1 MVVTVSFN
9 PAIDQTIDVKNYE
22 YAGVNRIEHFEVDAG
37 GKGINVAK
45 NLKVLGEEPIA
56 LGFIGGR
63 TGQTFKEMLSNLQIR
78 NDFTYIYGETRI
90 NTKIIEENGKI
101 TEFNAKGPE
110 ILQDRITELMIKIDG
125 YATENTVFVIS
136 GKVPPGVD
144 ESVFKNIIKLA
155 HNRGSKVAV
164 DSTGALF
171 AKAVEEK
178 PEIVKIK
185 LKEIEKIY
193 KKENMSD
200 EEIVKVVKE
209 YIKTGIKYVAI
220 SMGERGAIFAN
231 DEEIIKCSATKV
243 KTHSTVGASDALLA
257 GFVYGIENKLEF
269 EKTAKL
275 ATAMSV
281 GAVMTIGTKPSSKEI
296 IEKLYE
302 EINLIKI
309 FKK

>member
-1 MVVTVSFN
+1 MIVTVSFN

-22 YAGVNRIEHFEVDAG
+22 YAGVNRIENCEVDAG

-45 NLKVLGEEPIA
+45 NLKILGEEPTA

-63 TGQTFKEMLSNLQIR
+63 TGQTFKEMISNLQIR

-90 NTKIIEENGKI
+90 NTKIVEEDGTI
-101 TEFNAKGPE
+101 TEFNAVGPE
-110 ILQDRITELMIKIDG
+110 ILQDRINELMIKIDG
-125 YATENTVFVIS
+125 YATENTLFVIS

-144 ESVFKNIIKLA
+144 ANVFKNIIKLA

-164 DSTGALF
+164 DSAGALF

-178 PEIVKIK
+178 PEIIKVK
-185 LKEIEKIY
+185 LKDIERVHE
-193 KKENMSD
+193 KENMND
-200 EEIVKVVKE
+200 EEIVEVVKK
-209 YIKTGIKYVAI
+209 YINDGIKYAAI

-231 DEEIIKCSATKV
+231 SDEVFKCSFAKV

-257 GFVYGIENKLEF
+257 GLVYGIENRLEF

-281 GAVMTIGTKPSSKEI
+281 GAVMTIGTKPSSKEMI
-296 IEKLYE
+296 KKLYE
-302 EINLIKI
+302 DINITK
-309 FKK
+309 F